1 MSPIRYSEKLRNA
14 GLDARV
20 AAIGPSPTLHI
31 RDASG
36 SPLVTMT
43 LPKEWMTPAANGA
56 CQKAGQWTGTAGRQ
70 GEAASF
76 CIADLEGDHITG
88 DIPGHMTLD
97 NPSIKRGQAVV
108 VGRFILTAGNAAKSH

>member
-43 LPKEWMTPAANGA
+43 LPKKWMP
-56 CQKAGQWTGTAGRQ
+56 R
-70 GEAASF
+70 
-76 CIADLEGDHITG
+76 
-88 DIPGHMTLD
+88 
-97 NPSIKRGQAVV
+97 
-108 VGRFILTAGNAAKSH
+108 